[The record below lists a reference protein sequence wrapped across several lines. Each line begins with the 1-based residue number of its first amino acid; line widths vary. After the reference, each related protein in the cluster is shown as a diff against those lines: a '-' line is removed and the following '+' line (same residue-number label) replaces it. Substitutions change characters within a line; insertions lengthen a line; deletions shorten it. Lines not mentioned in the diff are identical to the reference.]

1 MTVTLYDLNYQQRTL
16 VLALYEKAK
25 ASFPEVDTHFDIS
38 LDPDNKEHI
47 LVDVAV
53 PFYDNE
59 RELEF
64 SHFLAEIESDS
75 HLATGMH
82 ISFMPHYVPA
92 LNGTHSYEPA

>member
-47 LVDVAV
+47 LVNVSV
-53 PFYDNE
+53 PFFDNE
-59 RELEF
+59 RETEF
-64 SHFLAEIESDS
+64 SSFTAERSCEIHERSGV
-75 HLATGMH
+75 L
-82 ISFMPHYVPA
+82 ISLMPHYVPA